1 MVKATRRPR
10 DVTTGHVR
18 VSRERKDYK
27 DGNAACL
34 SISAVS
40 SFDGTKW
47 RLVPV
52 DGTKAHVGNGGKVP
66 LILTLILQ

>member
-27 DGNAACL
+27 VGSTACL
-34 SISAVS
+34 SASAVPS
-40 SFDGTKW
+40 LDGCQM
-47 RLVPV
+47 VPV
-52 DGTKAHVGNGGKVP
+52 DGTKAHVGNSGKVP
-66 LILTLILQ
+66 LILTLIV